1 MAINKKQLTICLALL
16 ALLSGCTD
24 RVGLA
29 EQQMQDIRQE
39 PAQPVKPPPTPEVVQ
54 EFNYSASQL
63 RSPFMPPSLMLQ
75 ANQIQQMQGVRPDVT
90 RLKEP
95 LEQF

>member
-1 MAINKKQLTICLALL
+1 MAINKKPLSICLALL

-29 EQQMQDIRQE
+29 EQKMQDIRNQ

-63 RSPFMPPSLMLQ
+63 RSHLC
-75 ANQIQQMQGVRPDVT
+75 
-90 RLKEP
+90 RLV
-95 LEQF
+95 

>member
-1 MAINKKQLTICLALL
+1 MAINKKPLSICLALL

-29 EQQMQDIRQE
+29 EQQMQDIRNQ

-54 EFNYSASQL
+54 EFNYSASPL

-75 ANQIQQMQGVRPDVT
+75 ANQVQQMKGVRPDVNN
-90 RLKEP
+90 LS
-95 LEQF
+95 

>member
-1 MAINKKQLTICLALL
+1 MAINKKPLTICLALL

-29 EQQMQDIRQE
+29 EQQMQDIRKQ

-54 EFNYSASQL
+54 EFN
-63 RSPFMPPSLMLQ
+63 
-75 ANQIQQMQGVRPDVT
+75 
-90 RLKEP
+90 
-95 LEQF
+95 

>member
-29 EQQMQDIRQE
+29 EQQMQDIHEALTIAIVDIVQRWWTDTD
-39 PAQPVKPPPTPEVVQ
+39 ARFPE
-54 EFNYSASQL
+54 
-63 RSPFMPPSLMLQ
+63 RM
-75 ANQIQQMQGVRPDVT
+75 
-90 RLKEP
+90 P
-95 LEQF
+95 LEKKEEDILKVRFT